1 MKVTTSPRFTLTSAL
16 SYIQPQTDNFEL
28 ILLQGVNARIVT
40 GTVRDGYTQ
49 FMPLLGDMVSQI
61 AETTQARVSV
71 NGIPSECSGT
81 CSYQWATDKTASLS
95 SVTPMSGE

>member
-61 AETTQARVSV
+61 SPTPQVRVAV
-71 NGIPSECSGT
+71 NGIPSTCDGN
-81 CSYQWATDKTASLS
+81 CSYSWLTDNTPAIASVS
-95 SVTPMSGE
+95 PPFGE